1 MLRSYGEK
9 TAVGMSDLDA
19 RKAVASE
26 HAAATGVP
34 PRTADTRVRQIVS
47 RYHERNAIPS
57 QLNEL
62 AAIAGK
68 GDAPAIHETY
78 RAGVNLKDGNEAA
91 SRAAQFVQERQP
103 QVGAALSAALEKQL
117 GDGDVARMIADYEA
131 KRVASG
137 ADYGKITEAFN
148 DSPEAQNALRAA
160 LNNAKIELTSTLGNR
175 ADPMAAAMRKEMDA
189 FFNPY
194 LTKAGADHQGTSY
207 LNAFIHQR
215 RALGDAIGASK
226 DQFGKAT
233 ATTRDL
239 TNLKG
244 MIDRNVRGIAE
255 EKSGRSDAVRSIFG
269 DWAAANDERAGTEAL
284 TRAYREGM
292 SINLGAKK
300 GASLE
305 AFERTMGRVEKMGS
319 EHSEMFARGLMAQLK
334 ASIETGDDFA
344 NAARLFT
351 NKRMRNVLEQMLGKE
366 DAAYFYGLVRRA
378 GLAKRSQLADKG
390 SQTASIQNVQSGWD
404 AISRLY
410 EAATNILSLPFMLRR
425 GAEWAT
431 KTLRNR
437 RATQI
442 MDVLGSSTQEP
453 HKLSQS
459 LDLIRRATADL
470 AQPVQGGRHNLLPAP
485 MTNPT
490 QISARAVSGPFVPS
504 AIEHRRDELPHF

>member
-26 HAAATGVP
+26 HAAATGSAP
-34 PRTADTRVRQIVS
+34 DRDTRVRQIVS

-215 RALGDAIGASK
+215 RAL
-226 DQFGKAT
+226 AT
-233 ATTRDL
+233 LSAQVKTSSERRRPRPAT
-239 TNLKG
+239 
-244 MIDRNVRGIAE
+244 
-255 EKSGRSDAVRSIFG
+255 
-269 DWAAANDERAGTEAL
+269 
-284 TRAYREGM
+284 
-292 SINLGAKK
+292 
-300 GASLE
+300 
-305 AFERTMGRVEKMGS
+305 
-319 EHSEMFARGLMAQLK
+319 
-334 ASIETGDDFA
+334 
-344 NAARLFT
+344 
-351 NKRMRNVLEQMLGKE
+351 
-366 DAAYFYGLVRRA
+366 
-378 GLAKRSQLADKG
+378 
-390 SQTASIQNVQSGWD
+390 SQT
-404 AISRLY
+404 SR
-410 EAATNILSLPFMLRR
+410 
-425 GAEWAT
+425 
-431 KTLRNR
+431 
-437 RATQI
+437 
-442 MDVLGSSTQEP
+442 V
-453 HKLSQS
+453 
-459 LDLIRRATADL
+459 
-470 AQPVQGGRHNLLPAP
+470 
-485 MTNPT
+485 
-490 QISARAVSGPFVPS
+490 
-504 AIEHRRDELPHF
+504 